1 MAARKP
7 TSRERHIALSV
18 GLVLRPGAYGHWL
31 AIGPSG
37 EAVYVIDGTAHTW
50 ADFRQ
55 FAADVQQPDEDG
67 KHFRFE

>member
-37 EAVYVIDGTAHTW
+37 DWVYVIDGTTQTW
-50 ADFRQ
+50 EDFRLFVAQ
-55 FAADVQQPDEDG
+55 VQQPDEDG
-67 KHFRFE
+67 NYFRF